1 MKTKP
6 VIDWKLIWK
15 RYGKFHNAVKSTAFP
30 EWKQHSK
37 RPVPEACMAKIQEL
51 VEQQISEQFSE
62 KAT

>member
-15 RYGKFHNAVKSTAFP
+15 RYGKFHNAVRPAYVL
-30 EWKQHSK
+30 EWHQHKKKTIPKAS
-37 RPVPEACMAKIQEL
+37 MAKIQDL